1 MPSRPDSGAASGAP
15 VAPARPL
22 PHTSAVTGV
31 LEALAFFRDPEFA
44 QKRFAEYGNVF
55 ATSLLGQPLVF
66 IRGGQ
71 AIGDLLAQPDGC
83 EGWWPASVRQLL
95 GSRSLANRNGPDHR
109 ARRRVVG
116 QLFSAA
122 ALRRYSPGIV
132 ALVDK
137 LAEELAAATTPVPLV
152 DRLRRF
158 AFAVIASVVLG
169 LKGDDRE
176 ALFHDFE
183 LWTRAL
189 FSVPLAL
196 PGTPFARALQARRR
210 LLERLGAVLRRSRER
225 AAAGEP
231 LAGGLD
237 LLSGGLDEAGLP
249 LDDADVVEQLLLLL
263 FAGYET
269 TASSLSCLMTA
280 VLQHPELEPWWQPE
294 LATLPWPPAPE
305 QAASAYDPAAA
316 PKLAALINEVMRLN
330 PPVGGFF
337 RRTTR
342 ELVLDGVAVPAGQV
356 VQVALA
362 ASNRYA
368 GAAVPAI
375 PGDRRERSASSD
387 RNDLSDPNNPQKPT
401 NQEAPPANR
410 GEPPVRVELNDQ
422 TGLDV
427 PDDLA
432 TFRPQRHLEP
442 GNAPTLLPFGGGER
456 VCLGKALAELEIRL
470 MAVGLLGRLKL
481 RLAPDQDLSL
491 QLIPSPS
498 PRGGLQVLP
507 LTPLEPQTGTPVAH
521 TLADPSLAD

>member
-1 MPSRPDSGAASGAP
+1 MNTPAQQTS
-15 VAPARPL
+15 ARPL
-22 PHTSAVTGV
+22 PRTGAVTGV
-31 LEALAFFRDPEFA
+31 LEALAFFRDPGFA
-44 QKRFAEYGNVF
+44 QKRFAQHGNVF
-55 ATSLLGQPLVF
+55 ATNLLGQPLVF
-66 IRGGQ
+66 IRGGR

-83 EGWWPASVRQLL
+83 EGWWPVSVRELL

-132 ALVDK
+132 ALVDE
-137 LAEELAAATTPVPLV
+137 LTTELAAASTPVSLV

-158 AFAVIASVVLG
+158 AFSVIATVVLG
-169 LKGDDRE
+169 LEGDDRE

-183 LWTRAL
+183 IWTRAL

-196 PGTPFARALQARRR
+196 PGTPFARALQARGR
-210 LLERLGAVLRRSRER
+210 LLARLGEVLRRSRER

-280 VLQHPELEPWWQPE
+280 LLQHPELEPWWRPE
-294 LATLPWPPAPE
+294 LEALPWPPAPE
-305 QAASAYDPAAA
+305 QAASAYDAAAA
-316 PKLAALINEVMRLN
+316 PKLSALISEVMRLN

-362 ASNRYA
+362 ASNRYG
-368 GAAVPAI
+368 GAAEPA
-375 PGDRRERSASSD
+375 R
-387 RNDLSDPNNPQKPT
+387 LSD
-401 NQEAPPANR
+401 ANIPLP
-410 GEPPVRVELNDQ
+410 PPVQTELGNQ
-422 TGLDV
+422 KGLHE

-432 TFRPQRHLEP
+432 TFRPQRHLD
-442 GNAPTLLPFGGGER
+442 GDMGLTLLPFGGGER

-470 MAVGLLGRLKL
+470 MAVGLLGRLQL
-481 RLAPDQDLSL
+481 QLAPPDQDLSL

-498 PRGGLQVLP
+498 PRGGLRVVCD
-507 LTPLEPQTGTPVAH
+507 GRR
-521 TLADPSLAD
+521 